1 MSVDSADQQHNT
13 SPNRRGATTAGV
25 TLHTVLATD
34 AGIRLDRWFHRHL
47 PEVPHSLLER
57 WLRSGQVRV
66 DGRRAQSGQRLDAG
80 QVLRVPPHGDGGRA
94 DQRSGVLPA
103 NAPEVEALRRAIL
116 YRDDDIIIIN
126 KPAGLAVQGGTGTKL
141 HIDGMLDG
149 LCFEGE
155 RPRLVHRLDRDT
167 SGVLVLARSA
177 QVAAELGEAFRR
189 HEIRKLYWAV
199 VIGGP
204 RRDQGRM
211 DLPLAKLP
219 GLRGDRVRADAAVG
233 DKAITDF
240 RLLARAGHLFAWLAL
255 SPLTGRTHQLRVH
268 CATAGMPILGDSKYG
283 LPFQPPPH
291 LRLGHGLHLHARAL
305 ALPRRG
311 RLPLVITAP
320 LPPHMAA
327 TFHGLGFSDAVS
339 AASADWPGGGPLA
352 DRAGRGLS
360 SKR

>member
-1 MSVDSADQQHNT
+1 MSGASDDQRQHT
-13 SPNRRGATTAGV
+13 VQDRRGAAGTGV
-25 TLHTVLATD
+25 TLHTVLVAD

-47 PEVPHSLLER
+47 PGVPHSLLER

-94 DQRSGVLPA
+94 GQGSGGLPA
-103 NAPEVEALRRAIL
+103 STAEVEALRRAIL
-116 YRDDDIIIIN
+116 YRDDEIIVVN
-126 KPAGLAVQGGTGTKL
+126 KPAGLAVQGGTGTES
-141 HIDGMLDG
+141 HVDGMLDG
-149 LCFEGE
+149 LRFDGE

-167 SGVLVLARSA
+167 SGALVLARSA
-177 QVAAELGEAFRR
+177 RVAAELGEAFRR

-211 DLPLAKLP
+211 DLPLAKLR
-219 GLRGDRVRADAAVG
+219 GLRGDRVRADVAAG

-240 RLLARAGHLFAWLAL
+240 HLLARAGRLFAWLAL

-268 CATAGMPILGDSKYG
+268 CATAGMPILGDGKYG
-283 LPFQPPPH
+283 LPFEPPPH

-320 LPPHMAA
+320 LAPHMAA
-327 TFHGLGFSDAVS
+327 TFHSLGFSDVSTS
-339 AASADWPGGGPLA
+339 AAADWPGVGPVA
-352 DRAGRGLS
+352 DRVGRGLS
-360 SKR
+360 GGR